1 MASDGVI
8 DLRSADKDT
17 DIQPFRAV
25 TRRSLCAGLGA
36 GLGATIALPFLNRNA
51 RAASLDKLVL
61 HGPPAGPS
69 ITLAYAVGKGL
80 LRDVADK
87 VEFKIWRTPDE
98 MRAGLSSGSM
108 QAVVMPTTVAA
119 NLYNRG
125 LGLKLANIMTNG
137 LLYVVSR
144 DPGIRSIADLE
155 GRSITV
161 PFPNDTPELIFDAA
175 LAHHGLTGR
184 VAVERAGTPIEAVQM
199 LLAGRIETALVPEP
213 AVSAA
218 IFKAKNAG
226 AVLHRVI
233 DMQIEWGKMNG
244 KSPVMP
250 QAGLALTDVFM
261 KDHPDR
267 VEALL
272 SALAKATLDV
282 NGDPATAAG
291 QAASALELPW
301 PVLEASIPHSN
312 LVAIRARDLRDPIET
327 LLKVVAAT
335 HPEMVGG
342 GMPDAGLYL

>member
-1 MASDGVI
+1 MASDRVI
-8 DLRSADKDT
+8 KLGSNDKGT
-17 DIQPFRAV
+17 DMRPSIGV
-25 TRRSLCAGLGA
+25 TRRTICTTIA
-36 GLGATIALPFLNRNA
+36 ATLALPFLNRGA
-51 RAASLDKLVL
+51 LGASLDQLVL

-80 LRDVADK
+80 LRDVANK

-108 QAVVMPTTVAA
+108 QAVVMPTTAAA
-119 NLYNRG
+119 NLHTRG
-125 LGLKLANIMTNG
+125 IGLKLANIMTNG
-137 LLYVVSR
+137 LLYIVSR
-144 DPGIRSIADLE
+144 DPGIRSISDLD

-175 LAHHGLTGR
+175 LAHHGMTGR
-184 VAVERAGTPIEAVQM
+184 VEIERAGTPIEAMQM
-199 LLAGRIETALVPEP
+199 LLAGRIETALLPEP

-218 IFKAKNAG
+218 IFRAKTGGVALYR
-226 AVLHRVI
+226 AI
-233 DMQIEWGKMNG
+233 DMQIEWGEMNG

-250 QAGLALTDVFM
+250 QAGLALTDVFL
-261 KDHPDR
+261 KAQPDR

-272 SALAKATLDV
+272 AALAKATSEV
-282 NGDPATAAG
+282 NADPAAAAS

-312 LVAIRARDLRDPIET
+312 LVAVPARDLRDPIET
-327 LLKVVAAT
+327 LLKAVAET

-342 GMPDAGLYL
+342 RMPDPALYL